1 MNSQN
6 SQPNQVHQH
15 NNPALDAIIQ
25 TSIAAEFIRQQVDR
39 VCGKL
44 GINGT
49 QYNVLRI
56 LKRHHPQ
63 GCSRGEILTHLIEK
77 SVDVT
82 RVIDVL
88 ERRGFVERARTTSDR
103 RLSLSMITSSG
114 ITLLTDLDAEF
125 MILLKEIGNKLENE
139 QWLNLSQLCKL
150 LYKE

>member
-6 SQPNQVHQH
+6 SSSQPAHHHQ
-15 NNPALDAIIQ
+15 NPVLDAIIQ

-56 LKRHHPQ
+56 LKRYHMQ
-63 GCSRGEILTHLIEK
+63 GCSRGEILTQLIEK

-82 RVIDVL
+82 RVIDSL
-88 ERRGFVERARTTSDR
+88 EKKGYVERSRTSSDR
-103 RLSLSMITSSG
+103 RLSLSIITQSG
-114 ITLLTDLDAEF
+114 VALLGDLDTEF
-125 MILLKEIGNKLENE
+125 MTLLKEIGNKLNNE
-139 QWLNLSQLCKL
+139 QWVMLSQLCKQ
-150 LYKE
+150 LYSE